1 MSEKIIEIIA
11 EYLDKDA
18 SEFTEDMTF
27 ADMGLDSLDVMEVV
41 MKIEDEVDCKIEL
54 SQDITNVKTLV
65 EYIESNK

>member
-18 SEFTEDMTF
+18 AEFTDEMTF